1 MSKSNKD
8 TSGTSTK
15 VRIEVFRS
23 GEFKPMVGDAI
34 SYSGDDLTRIVEAY
48 DPDISPAPIVV
59 GHPKTDTPAYGW
71 VDGFEYDAEADR
83 LYADASIAGEFSET
97 IKAGYYKNVSMSF
110 FKPDA
115 PNNPHPG
122 SWYPKHIGFLGA
134 AAPAVSGLKPVSFA
148 GDQEG
153 VTFLASLSPLRGSS
167 PLAVASFG
175 EAGFEDAASLLRSI
189 RDFFIEKF
197 GMEAADKVLPA
208 YRLEWLAETEIRKG
222 EDKPYSFSET
232 PTATKPEDVAMTPE
246 EIAAEKAAL
255 DKRKADQDAREAA
268 FAEREASRR
277 ADDNAAFAEEL
288 VQEGRLLPA
297 SRDQVAAILS
307 ALPADQDVSFAGD
320 DGKEQSQP
328 LADTLRA
335 ILKAQPVAVDFSAQD
350 MGDDPNTATTASFAS
365 DGNEIDTGQL
375 VIDQK
380 ARAYMKQNPGVDYIA
395 AVQAVS

>member
-48 DPDISPAPIVV
+48 DPDTSPAPIVV

-83 LYADASIAGEFSET
+83 LYADASIASEFSET
-97 IKAGYYKNVSMSF
+97 IKAGHYKNVSMSF

-153 VTFLASLSPLRGSS
+153 VTF
-167 PLAVASFG
+167 VASFG
-175 EAGFEDAASLLRSI
+175 EAAFEDTASLLRSI

-197 GMEAADKVLPA
+197 GMDAADKVLPA
-208 YRLEWLAETEIRKG
+208 YRLEWLAETEIRKA

-232 PTATKPEDVAMTPE
+232 TSKEDVAPMAQMTPE

-297 SRDQVAAILS
+297 SRDRIAAVLN

-328 LADTLRA
+328 LADTLKA

-380 ARAYMKQNPGVDYIA
+380 ARAYMKQNPGTDYIA